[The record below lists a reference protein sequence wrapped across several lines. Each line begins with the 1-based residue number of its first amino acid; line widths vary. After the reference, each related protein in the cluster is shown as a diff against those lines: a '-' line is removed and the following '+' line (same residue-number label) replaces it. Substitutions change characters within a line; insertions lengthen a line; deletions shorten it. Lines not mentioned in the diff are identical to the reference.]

1 MDGMVDLRPGRK
13 FQESNS
19 QDIGPEHIIDTLD
32 VYKKQVCIYIYRNK
46 YVYIIYIYHVCIQRI
61 YVYMHEMV
69 DEIYIILHI
78 IKVNMLKGN
87 ILRSLSKKGTL
98 SMEEFTV

>member
-1 MDGMVDLRPGRK
+1 
-13 FQESNS
+13 
-19 QDIGPEHIIDTLD
+19 
-32 VYKKQVCIYIYRNK
+32 
-46 YVYIIYIYHVCIQRI
+46 
-61 YVYMHEMV
+61 MHEMV